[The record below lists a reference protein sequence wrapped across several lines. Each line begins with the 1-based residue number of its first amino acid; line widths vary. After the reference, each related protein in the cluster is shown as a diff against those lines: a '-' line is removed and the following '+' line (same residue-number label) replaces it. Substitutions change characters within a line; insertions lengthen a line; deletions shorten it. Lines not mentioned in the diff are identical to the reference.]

1 LVTKLKT
8 TMFKTARLKLT
19 AWYILSIM
27 LVSFLFS
34 IIIYRLLIV
43 EVNRF
48 EKLQRFR
55 IERYLNGD
63 DYYLGIGLP
72 PPTPTFRFTNPELI
86 AETRHRIIMMLVG
99 INSGLLVLATI
110 LGYFLSGQTLSPI
123 QNMVDEQNRF
133 VSDASHE
140 LRTPITALKTSLEVS
155 LRDPGLDLAG
165 AKDLIKESISET
177 NTLQLLVEKLLTLSK
192 HNFTQTVVYQN
203 ISLSE
208 VVGLAVRTVTP
219 LAEKR
224 NITIISRPGK
234 FTVHGD
240 LSQLANLFTI
250 LLDNAVKYSS
260 PKSSVTLQAAKTSG
274 FISVSV
280 ADHGCGISSKQLPL
294 IFDRFYQVDP
304 ARCKETSGGFGL
316 GLAIAKKI
324 VEGHRGSITVKSK
337 LKQGTTF
344 TVKLPLQ

>member
-1 LVTKLKT
+1 
-8 TMFKTARLKLT
+8 MFKTARLKLT

-155 LRDPGLDLAG
+155 LRDPGLDLPG

-250 LLDNAVKYSS
+250 LLDNAVKYSPDRTTVS
-260 PKSSVTLQAAKTSG
+260 LNARHSNRSV
-274 FISVSV
+274 VV
-280 ADHGCGISSKQLPL
+280 GITDQGVGIRSTDLPH
-294 IFDRFYQVDP
+294 IFERFYRAD
-304 ARCKETSGGFGL
+304 TSRSKLKADGYGL
-316 GLAIAKKI
+316 GLPIAKQI
-324 VEGHRGSITVKSK
+324 ADQHNGLIEVKSNPGK
-337 LKQGTTF
+337 GTTVNV
-344 TVKLPLQ
+344 TLPRAD